1 MSAGQASL
9 FEVEVDGVKQSLI
22 EQIQARAYEPTQ
34 TQVDAAVDLIQRQL
48 KKEAQNR
55 QADMID
61 PEALCPA
68 QQRDLIR
75 DLARLLR
82 E

>member
-9 FEVEVDGVKQSLI
+9 FEVDVDGVKQSLI
-22 EQIQARAYEPTQ
+22 EQIQTRAYEPTQ
-34 TQVDAAVDLIQRQL
+34 TQVDAAVDLMQRHL
-48 KKEAQNR
+48 RKEARNR
-55 QADMID
+55 QADIIAPQDM
-61 PEALCPA
+61 CPA

-82 E
+82 D